1 MDDVSDDDENSPNTT
16 LSPSDTS
23 ASHSSVLFG
32 PNSVLPKDLSSLH
45 PSPVHMVLLC
55 DLYARNVDPMF
66 KVLHIPTLR
75 QLVTKASSN
84 LKSVPSGNDV
94 EALLFAVYYAAI
106 TSITQEQC
114 KSFFQNDRDSLLA
127 RYRSGT
133 EAALVNADLLNTTEL
148 GTIQALAVFT
158 VRIFDQHVK
167 FSSPLARAWSM
178 SQV

>member
-1 MDDVSDDDENSPNTT
+1 MDDVSDDEENSPNTT

-23 ASHSSVLFG
+23 ASHSSMLFG

-55 DLYARNVDPMF
+55 DLYAHNVDPMF

-84 LKSVPSGNDV
+84 MKSVPSGNNV

-106 TSITQEQC
+106 TSIKQEQC
-114 KSFFQNDRDSLLA
+114 ESFFHDDRDSLLA

-158 VRIFDQHVK
+158 VRICNQHVE
-167 FSSPLARAWSM
+167 FSSPLVRAWSM
-178 SQV
+178 SQA

>member
-1 MDDVSDDDENSPNTT
+1 MDDVSDDEENSPNTT

-23 ASHSSVLFG
+23 ASHSSMLFG

-55 DLYARNVDPMF
+55 DLYAHNVDPMF

-84 LKSVPSGNDV
+84 MESVPSGNNC

-114 KSFFQNDRDSLLA
+114 KSFFHDDRDSLLA

-167 FSSPLARAWSM
+167 FSSPLVRAWSM
-178 SQV
+178 SQA